1 MTDAQ
6 SGEPRPEP
14 DWLTDNELAAWEP
27 LAAMLVKLPPALDAQ
42 VQRDI
47 GVNHFEYGV
56 LANLAKAS
64 DRRLRLRELA
74 ARASGSLSRVSHAV
88 KRLEQRGW
96 VVREPTPDDSRYAD
110 VVLTDAGW
118 AAGAAAAPGHVA
130 TVRRLVIDHLSATQL
145 RYVRSICTRVVKQ
158 LDIDE
163 VEQRRR

>member
-1 MTDAQ
+1 MKDAQ
-6 SGEPRPEP
+6 SGQPVAEPN
-14 DWLTDNELAAWEP
+14 WLSDEEKLAWEP

-56 LANLAKAS
+56 LAHLAQAP
-64 DRRLRLRELA
+64 DRRLRLRDLA
-74 ARASGSLSRVSHAV
+74 ARASGSLSRASHAV

-96 VVREPTPDDSRYAD
+96 VAREPTPDDSRYAD

-118 AAGAAAAPGHVA
+118 EAGAAAAPGHVA
-130 TVRRLVIDHLSATQL
+130 TVRRLVIDQLSPTQL
-145 RYVRSICTRVVKQ
+145 RHVRSICTRVVDQ
-158 LDIDE
+158 LNTDE